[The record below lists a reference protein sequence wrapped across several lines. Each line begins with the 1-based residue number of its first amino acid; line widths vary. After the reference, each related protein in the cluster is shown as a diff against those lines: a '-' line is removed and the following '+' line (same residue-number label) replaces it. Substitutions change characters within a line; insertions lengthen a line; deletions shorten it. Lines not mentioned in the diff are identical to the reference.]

1 MALEKQDITSAIAAL
16 RKSGK
21 RGFSQ
26 SVDLVVPLTGL
37 DMKKPE
43 HQVDFFIDL
52 PSGLGKKMKVCALI
66 GPELQP
72 EAKLSC
78 DGLVL
83 QENFPDYGKNKKLS
97 KKLVRQFDFFIGQA
111 NIMPQIAATF
121 GRVLGPKGKM
131 PNPKAG
137 CIVPPKATLKPLIDR
152 LQKVI
157 HVTAKTVPMVQC
169 KVGNESM
176 ADEQLAANISA
187 VYDQLIHSLPNGDQ
201 NMKAVMLKLTMGSP
215 VKLASAKAAAATATK
230 VKAKSDAVAAR
241 AKKQ

>member
-1 MALEKQDITSAIAAL
+1 MFKMAVAKEDIAVAIAEL

-37 DMKKPE
+37 DLKKPE

-66 GPELQP
+66 GPELQA
-72 EAKLSC
+72 EAKAAC
-78 DGLVL
+78 DGVVL
-83 QENFPDYGKNKKLS
+83 QEDFSNYGKNKKLT
-97 KKLVRQFDFFIGQA
+97 KKLVRQYDFFLGQA

-137 CIVPPKATLKPLIDR
+137 CIVAPKAALKPLIDK
-152 LQKVI
+152 LQKVV
-157 HVTAKTVPMVQC
+157 HVAAKTVPMVQC

-176 ADEQLAANISA
+176 SDEQLSINVVA
-187 VYDQLIHSLPNGDQ
+187 VYDQLVHSLPNGEQ
-201 NMKAVMLKLTMGSP
+201 NMKAALLKLTMGAP
-215 VKLASAKAAAATATK
+215 VRLVAAKAAAAS
-230 VKAKSDAVAAR
+230 VKGKAR
-241 AKKQ
+241 AAAVKK

>member
-1 MALEKQDITSAIAAL
+1 MAVVKEDILAVIAGI
-16 RKSGK
+16 RKSEK

-37 DMKKPE
+37 DLKKPE
-43 HQVDFFIDL
+43 HQVDFFIEL
-52 PSGLGKKMKVCALI
+52 PNGTGKKARVCALI
-66 GPELQP
+66 GPELQA
-72 EAKLSC
+72 EAKSAC

-83 QENFPDYGKNKKLS
+83 QEDFPNYGKNKKLT

-152 LQKVI
+152 LQKMI

-169 KVGNESM
+169 KVGSESM
-176 ADEQLAANISA
+176 GDDALAANAIA
-187 VYDQLIHSLPNGDQ
+187 VYDQLVHALPQGEQ
-201 NMKAVMLKLTMGSP
+201 NIKAAMLKLTMGAP
-215 VKLASAKAAAATATK
+215 VRIVAAKAAAAT
-230 VKAKSDAVAAR
+230 VKGRAKAAAAKSN
-241 AKKQ
+241 